1 LKRVQGELPKL
12 KTWQYIWYLIRF
24 RPWLYVALGIL
35 ETLFFGVFPQV
46 VGWITYTFF
55 NVLTGDAPIEIS
67 MWALIALLMATA
79 IARAAAIFGD
89 VAVYFTFQY
98 SVAALLRKNLF
109 EHILRRPGARAVPG
123 SPGEAISRFR
133 GDVDE
138 ISHFMAESLILLG
151 FGLFALISV
160 VVMLRINA
168 RITLI
173 VFLPLVIVVVA
184 ANLATRNVEK
194 YRQANRRAAG
204 SVTDFIG
211 EIFGSAQAVKVATAE
226 PHVIR
231 RFGELNEARRRA
243 ALRDRLF
250 NELLDSV
257 FRNVVHL
264 GTGAILLLAGK
275 EMQAGAFTVGDFA
288 LFVYYLGFVI
298 DFTGLIG
305 VRWAWYKQVGVSFGR
320 LVKLL
325 ADAPP
330 ENLVEHSLVY
340 MRGPLPPVEYT
351 LKTEAHRL
359 ETLEAIGLTYLFPGS
374 QRGIRDVSLRLERG
388 SFTVITGRIG
398 SGKTTLLR
406 TLLGL
411 LPKDAGDIYWN
422 AQRIQDPASF
432 FVPPHSA
439 YTAQA
444 PLLFSE
450 TLQDNILMGLPEEEV
465 DILVQ
470 APRTGNEQS
479 LRVIGVLEQSAF
491 YAGGGIITSQAT
503 LDILLDE
510 PVPPLTYMF
519 RLKEGLDAK
528 ATAKALEARFLEHG
542 MQAEVMADEIR
553 EGARIGMMMNNL
565 LQGFMGLGLV
575 VGIAALGVIAA
586 RSMVERRQ
594 QIGVLRALGFQKSMV
609 QLSFLLESSF
619 VALLGIAIGI
629 ALGAALSVQII
640 NTMSENFEGITYQVP
655 WLNILVVAI
664 IAYGASLL
672 TTYLPA
678 RQAANVYPAEALR
691 YE

>member
-1 LKRVQGELPKL
+1 MRSVQGDMPRL

-55 NVLTGDAPIEIS
+55 NVLTGDAQIEIGV
-67 MWALIALLMATA
+67 WALIALLIATA

-151 FGLFALISV
+151 FGLFALIAV

-173 VFLPLVIVVVA
+173 VFLPLVVVVVA

-250 NELLDSV
+250 NELLESV

-275 EMQAGAFTVGDFA
+275 EMQAGSFTVGDFA

-320 LVKLL
+320 LIKLM

-340 MRGPLPPVEYT
+340 MSGPLPPVEYT

-359 ETLEAIGLTYLFPGS
+359 ETLEAIGLTYLFPES
-374 QRGIRDVSLRLERG
+374 QRGIREVSLRLERG

-411 LPKDAGDIYWN
+411 LPKDAGEIYWN
-422 AQRIQDPASF
+422 AQRIEDPASF
-432 FVPPHSA
+432 FVPPYSA

-465 DILVQ
+465 DLAHALWLAVMEEDV
-470 APRTGNEQS
+470 GELEQG
-479 LRVIGVLEQSAF
+479 LATVIGAKGVRLSGGQRQRAAAARMFVREPELLVFDDLSSA
-491 YAGGGIITSQAT
+491 
-503 LDILLDE
+503 LDVETERMLWERVFAMGDS
-510 PVPPLTYMF
+510 
-519 RLKEGLDAK
+519 GLAP
-528 ATAKALEARFLEHG
+528 TC
-542 MQAEVMADEIR
+542 
-553 EGARIGMMMNNL
+553 
-565 LQGFMGLGLV
+565 LV
-575 VGIAALGVIAA
+575 VSHRRPALRRADHVI
-586 RSMVERRQ
+586 
-594 QIGVLRALGFQKSMV
+594 VLKDGRIEAEGDLET
-609 QLSFLLESSF
+609 LLETCGEMQR
-619 VALLGIAIGI
+619 LWQGD
-629 ALGAALSVQII
+629 LGAPEMEA
-640 NTMSENFEGITYQVP
+640 
-655 WLNILVVAI
+655 
-664 IAYGASLL
+664 
-672 TTYLPA
+672 PA
-678 RQAANVYPAEALR
+678 GD
-691 YE
+691 

>member
-1 LKRVQGELPKL
+1 MRSVQGDMPRL

-55 NVLTGDAPIEIS
+55 NVLTGDAQIEIGV
-67 MWALIALLMATA
+67 WALIALLIATA

-151 FGLFALISV
+151 FGLFALIAV

-173 VFLPLVIVVVA
+173 VFLPLVVVVVA

-250 NELLDSV
+250 NELLESV

-275 EMQAGAFTVGDFA
+275 EMQAGSFTVGDFA

-320 LVKLL
+320 LIKLM

-340 MRGPLPPVEYT
+340 MSGPLPPVEYT

-359 ETLEAIGLTYLFPGS
+359 ETLEAIGLTYLFPES
-374 QRGIRDVSLRLERG
+374 QRGIREVSLRLERG

-411 LPKDAGDIYWN
+411 LPKDAGEIYWN
-422 AQRIQDPASF
+422 AQRIEDPASF
-432 FVPPHSA
+432 FVPPYSA

-465 DILVQ
+465 DLAHALWLAVMEEDV
-470 APRTGNEQS
+470 GELEQG
-479 LRVIGVLEQSAF
+479 LATVIGAKGVRLSGGQRQRAAAARMFVREPELLVFDDLSSA
-491 YAGGGIITSQAT
+491 
-503 LDILLDE
+503 LDVETERMLWERVFAMGDS
-510 PVPPLTYMF
+510 
-519 RLKEGLDAK
+519 GLAP
-528 ATAKALEARFLEHG
+528 TC
-542 MQAEVMADEIR
+542 
-553 EGARIGMMMNNL
+553 
-565 LQGFMGLGLV
+565 LV
-575 VGIAALGVIAA
+575 VSHRRPALRRADHVI
-586 RSMVERRQ
+586 
-594 QIGVLRALGFQKSMV
+594 VLKGGRIEAEGDLET
-609 QLSFLLESSF
+609 LLETCGEMQR
-619 VALLGIAIGI
+619 LWQGD
-629 ALGAALSVQII
+629 LGAPEV
-640 NTMSENFEGITYQVP
+640 
-655 WLNILVVAI
+655 
-664 IAYGASLL
+664 
-672 TTYLPA
+672 
-678 RQAANVYPAEALR
+678 EAPVGD
-691 YE
+691 

>member
-1 LKRVQGELPKL
+1 MNPVQSERPEL
-12 KTWQYIWYLIRF
+12 KTWQYIWHLIRF

-46 VGWITYTFF
+46 IGWITYTFF
-55 NVLTGDAPIEIS
+55 NVLTGDAQIEIGV
-67 MWALIALLMATA
+67 WALIALMMATA

-98 SVAALLRKNLF
+98 SIAALLRKNLF

-138 ISHFMAESLILLG
+138 VSHFMAESLILLG
-151 FGLFALISV
+151 FGLFALVAV
-160 VVMLRINA
+160 VVMLRIDS
-168 RITLI
+168 RITLV
-173 VFLPLVIVVVA
+173 VFLPLVVVVVA

-231 RFGELNEARRRA
+231 RFGELNEVRRRA

-250 NELLDSV
+250 NELLNSV
-257 FRNVVHL
+257 FRNAVHL
-264 GTGAILLLAGK
+264 GTGGILLLAGQG
-275 EMQAGAFTVGDFA
+275 MQAGTFTVGDFA
-288 LFVYYLGFVI
+288 LFVYYLGFVTE
-298 DFTGLIG
+298 FTGLIG

-320 LVKLL
+320 LVKLM

-330 ENLVEHSLVY
+330 ENLVEHGLVY
-340 MRGPLPPVEYT
+340 MRGPLPPVEYA

-359 ETLEAIGLTYLFPGS
+359 ETLEAIGLTYLYPES

-411 LPKDAGDIYWN
+411 LPKNAGEVYWN
-422 AQRIQDPASF
+422 AQRVENLATF

-439 YTAQA
+439 YTAQV

-450 TLQDNILMGLPEEEV
+450 PLKDNILMGLPEERV
-465 DILVQ
+465 DLARALRLTVM
-470 APRTGNEQS
+470 EQDVS
-479 LRVIGVLEQSAF
+479 ELEQGLATVVGAKGVKLSGGQRQRAAAARMFVREPELLVFDDLSSA
-491 YAGGGIITSQAT
+491 
-503 LDILLDE
+503 LDVETERMLWERVFALRNAAVGDS
-510 PVPPLTYMF
+510 
-519 RLKEGLDAK
+519 RLAP
-528 ATAKALEARFLEHG
+528 TC
-542 MQAEVMADEIR
+542 
-553 EGARIGMMMNNL
+553 
-565 LQGFMGLGLV
+565 LV
-575 VGIAALGVIAA
+575 VSHRHLALRRADHIIVLKDGRIEAEGDLETLLETCEEMQWLWQGDPRAPDVEAPGQSYAA
-586 RSMVERRQ
+586 RRR
-594 QIGVLRALGFQKSMV
+594 R
-609 QLSFLLESSF
+609 
-619 VALLGIAIGI
+619 
-629 ALGAALSVQII
+629 
-640 NTMSENFEGITYQVP
+640 
-655 WLNILVVAI
+655 
-664 IAYGASLL
+664 
-672 TTYLPA
+672 
-678 RQAANVYPAEALR
+678 
-691 YE
+691 